1 MKKLDF
7 SKSSKSSLDR
17 LTKAQ
22 NAIDNYSKAHPKQ
35 FTDSEH
41 KEFRALLN
49 ERSAAL
55 SEAMGTKVHS
65 LFGD

>member
-7 SKSSKSSLDR
+7 SKSSQSSPVR
-17 LTKAQ
+17 LAKAQ

-35 FTDSEH
+35 FTESEH
-41 KEFRALLN
+41 KEIRALLN

-55 SEAMGTKVHS
+55 SEAMGIKIHS
-65 LFGD
+65 LFED